1 MNTQKE
7 INSDTKLETKD
18 ECVQVV
24 IDNGWNNY
32 KVKQLQKKA
41 VELKIYQYLHRDAG
55 TYYAKLHQKLFL
67 PQTSIMTIAS
77 GTLFISLSDKISD
90 NGRYWVNV
98 FVSFLTLI
106 GSVLSVW
113 VKFFNAEQLSNDH
126 INASKNYSMIIDN
139 IEDQLSME
147 KDEREPFVEYMN
159 KIRKMVNQQKQ
170 QSLEID
176 QRFWDHYFQTVSR
189 GDLIMLNQNI
199 LEEQVNLELNRINS
213 RIYNTDEKDISLP
226 KSLSKRKEKN
236 KNKSKSKSNIII
248 NNNSNDST
256 DLNESNNSNDIKIN
270 IDDLKKSE
278 SSTEENNKETIDTN
292 TDDSDHDI
300 DTENETTNETANK
313 TTNEKQNFNTNNN
326 DLNWNAI
333 RKQLIYQLQRNI

>member
-1 MNTQKE
+1 MNSEKE
-7 INSDTKLETKD
+7 IKLDIKLENKD
-18 ECVQVV
+18 QSIQVA
-24 IDNGWNNY
+24 IDNGWNSN

-147 KDEREPFVEYMN
+147 KDDREPFVEYMN

-170 QSLEID
+170 QSLDID
-176 QRFWDHYFQTVSR
+176 QRFWNHYFKTVSK
-189 GDLIMLNQNI
+189 GELIMLNQNI

-213 RIYNTDEKDISLP
+213 NVYNVSEDNETSL
-226 KSLSKRKEKN
+226 KKTVSKRKAKLKGGVNLINTSIENASFNSIGSSNTNETKINITEETHVKDQMLDIKNDNSIQEPEDNDTYNEDTQKN
-236 KNKSKSKSNIII
+236 KGN
-248 NNNSNDST
+248 T
-256 DLNESNNSNDIKIN
+256 DLN
-270 IDDLKKSE
+270 L
-278 SSTEENNKETIDTN
+278 
-292 TDDSDHDI
+292 
-300 DTENETTNETANK
+300 
-313 TTNEKQNFNTNNN
+313 
-326 DLNWNAI
+326 NAI